1 VSPRGP
7 ALHRWLRAR
16 RTGGTQRDTQS
27 GNQGG
32 TLMLR
37 TVLMIAMFG
46 WLIDLGFQFGTGI
59 LPLLLVVT
67 AIVLALNHMFR
78 RRLFY

>member
-1 VSPRGP
+1 
-7 ALHRWLRAR
+7 
-16 RTGGTQRDTQS
+16 
-27 GNQGG
+27 
-32 TLMLR
+32 MLR

>member
-1 VSPRGP
+1 
-7 ALHRWLRAR
+7 
-16 RTGGTQRDTQS
+16 
-27 GNQGG
+27 
-32 TLMLR
+32 MLR

-46 WLIDLGFQFGTGI
+46 WLIGMAFQFGTGI
-59 LPLLLVVT
+59 LPLLLVVI